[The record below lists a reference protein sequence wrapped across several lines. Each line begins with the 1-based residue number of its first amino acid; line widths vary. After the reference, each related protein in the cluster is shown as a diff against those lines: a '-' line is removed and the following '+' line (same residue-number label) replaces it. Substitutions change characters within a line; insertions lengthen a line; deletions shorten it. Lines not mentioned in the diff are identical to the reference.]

1 VEGFDMKNRTLVM
14 TLGLALL
21 IAAAGPISAF
31 AQEPEKV
38 DVPVV
43 PGNFA
48 VLTTYD
54 DGTPGEVFN
63 RSRPLTLDINFVL
76 ALSATGTYP
85 LTLTLIQ
92 ESGKTKEELQIWSGT
107 LEDGFYRL
115 KYPVTLPVSMGDVT
129 VKVVM
134 KVRVFVRKF
143 SDKSSYQYTTWEGS
157 YRVGKR

>member
-1 VEGFDMKNRTLVM
+1 MNKVAITIPGLLLAAITLAAPV
-14 TLGLALL
+14 AL
-21 IAAAGPISAF
+21 

-48 VLTTYD
+48 VLTTYA
-54 DGTPGEVFN
+54 DGTQGEVFN
-63 RSRPLTLDINFVL
+63 RSKPLTLDINFVL
-76 ALSATGTYP
+76 ALSPTGTYP
-85 LTLTLIQ
+85 LSLTLIQ
-92 ESGKTKEELQIWSGT
+92 ESGATKEETPIWNGT

-115 KYPVTLPVSMGDVT
+115 RYPVTLPVSMGEVS

-134 KVRVFVRKF
+134 KVRVFVKKY
-143 SDKSSYQYTTWEGS
+143 SDKSSYQYTTWEGT

>member
-1 VEGFDMKNRTLVM
+1 MGRKSAVTILC
-14 TLGLALL
+14 LL
-21 IAAAGPISAF
+21 LFVIAAGPPGAF
-31 AQEPEKV
+31 AQAPEKV
-38 DVPVV
+38 EVPVV
-43 PGNFA
+43 PGNFT

-54 DGTPGEVFN
+54 DGTQGEAFN

-92 ESGKTKEELQIWSGT
+92 ESGSTKEELQIWKGT

-115 KYPVTLPVSMGDVT
+115 RYPVTLPVTSGDVA
-129 VKVVM
+129 VKVIM
-134 KVRVFVRKF
+134 KVRVFVKQY
-143 SDKSSYQYTTWEGS
+143 SEKSSYQYTTWEGT

>member
-1 VEGFDMKNRTLVM
+1 MNKVAM
-14 TLGLALL
+14 TFLALL
-21 IAAAGPISAF
+21 LAAITVAAPVAL

-38 DVPVV
+38 ETPVV

-54 DGTPGEVFN
+54 DGTQGEVFN

-76 ALSATGTYP
+76 ALSPTGTYP
-85 LTLTLIQ
+85 LSLTLIQ
-92 ESGKTKEELQIWSGT
+92 ESGATKEETPLWNGT

-115 KYPVTLPVSMGDVT
+115 RYPMTLPVSMGEVS

-143 SDKSSYQYTTWEGS
+143 SDKSSYQYTTWEGT

>member
-1 VEGFDMKNRTLVM
+1 MIRKIAVVVLC
-14 TLGLALL
+14 LALSV
-21 IAAAGPISAF
+21 IVAGPSGVF

-48 VLTTYD
+48 VLTTYA
-54 DGTPGEVFN
+54 DGTQGEVFN
-63 RSRPLTLDINFVL
+63 RSKPLTLDINFVL

-85 LTLTLIQ
+85 LSLTLIQ
-92 ESGKTKEELQIWSGT
+92 ESGATKEETPIWNGT

-115 KYPVTLPVSMGDVT
+115 RYPVTLPVSMGEVS

-134 KVRVFVRKF
+134 KVRVFVKKY
-143 SDKSSYQYTTWEGS
+143 SDLSSYQYTTWEGT